1 MGFFRQEYCKAL
13 HTFSSSRGFSYP
25 RTEPMSPVSPAFQV
39 DSLLTEPSVHFSSF
53 QSLSRVWLF
62 MTPWT
67 VPRQTSLSITNSQS
81 YLKLMSIES
90 VMPSNHLIL
99 CLPFSSSLQ
108 SFPAS
113 GSFQISQFFT
123 SGGQSI
129 AAGKLFSS
137 VCWDL
142 TWAMTGSTGHT
153 RPKPQVLVSM
163 NHNSGKPHQGP
174 RWHQGPR

>member
-1 MGFFRQEYCKAL
+1 MSDSLQPHGLQ
-13 HTFSSSRGFSYP
+13 HTRPPCASPPPGVYSNSCPLSQWCHPIISSSVILFSSHP
-25 RTEPMSPVSPAFQV
+25 
-39 DSLLTEPSVHFSSF
+39 
-53 QSLSRVWLF
+53 
-62 MTPWT
+62 
-67 VPRQTSLSITNSQS
+67 
-81 YLKLMSIES
+81 
-90 VMPSNHLIL
+90 
-99 CLPFSSSLQ
+99 Q

-174 RWHQGPR
+174 RWHQGPPPPPDDAKVKSITTMTQGWVNHHTPTTLLLRQKTACT